1 MLLWCLIGL
10 SHVHLVLSAAIPL
23 SASTGQGEVGWR
35 RVSESPLV
43 LVHEKFFSKEECEEL
58 MQIALE
64 SGRMQEALVYSGH
77 RKDAFQRDDQVRSN
91 SHMYVE
97 REDELKSSLL
107 QRVIARMHHAAKI
120 PERLGEK
127 LQIARYQEGER
138 YEMHHDS
145 GPEVGRARPATLL
158 VYLNDVEK
166 GGETV
171 FPLTREVLLQCRPI
185 HHQGDQV
192 RYGVDH
198 CCHVQPPELLTIQAR
213 QGDALINLSG
223 LYCWTT
229 NHSKFGLLFPP
240 KNRSNEF

>member
-1 MLLWCLIGL
+1 
-10 SHVHLVLSAAIPL
+10 
-23 SASTGQGEVGWR
+23 
-35 RVSESPLV
+35 
-43 LVHEKFFSKEECEEL
+43 
-58 MQIALE
+58 
-64 SGRMQEALVYSGH
+64 
-77 RKDAFQRDDQVRSN
+77 
-91 SHMYVE
+91 
-97 REDELKSSLL
+97 
-107 QRVIARMHHAAKI
+107 
-120 PERLGEK
+120 
-127 LQIARYQEGER
+127 
-138 YEMHHDS
+138 MHHDS

-166 GGETV
+166 GGETG

-229 NHSKFGLLFPP
+229 NHSKFGLLFPS